1 MSYLFLGFS
10 LLIGF
15 LLIVSRGIFYR
26 YYDKINFNIKK
37 RLDKILKL
45 IYFAP
50 VIVLCIILILI
61 FTYFKSKGYIRLSHA
76 WFVINFWICSVIFY
90 YITIEIAKIRK
101 LIILLPVVGMVL
113 STCIAIYLTTLPHY
127 ESVFHNTNLII
138 PNLFGLIMLI
148 TSYYINYTLL
158 KKETKK

>member
-1 MSYLFLGFS
+1 MSYLILGFS

-15 LLIVSRGIFYR
+15 LLIVSRVIFYR

-37 RLDKILKL
+37 RLDKMLKL

-76 WFVINFWICSVIFY
+76 WLVVNFWICSVIFY
-90 YITIEIAKIRK
+90 YITIEIVRIRK
-101 LIILLPVVGMVL
+101 LIILLPVVGMVI
-113 STCIAIYLTTLPHY
+113 STSIAICLTSLPHY

-138 PNLFGLIMLI
+138 PNFFGVIMLI

-158 KKETKK
+158 KKETKE